1 MSQFFPGRCFANGDF
16 AFAHTDR
23 ELPAMVLRSLHP
35 FPRRIRLAAA
45 IPLLAAFATA
55 SAQSPHSPQTQ
66 RTGDALITSDPSGM
80 LQTSTPSGSIDTG
93 NPFFQSL
100 GSNGRSCKA
109 CHRQAEG
116 WTISAAEV
124 RQRFNATNGLDPI
137 FSLVDGAVSPLADV
151 STLSARE
158 SAFSMLLNRGVIRVG
173 LPMPANAEFRLTAV
187 DDPYGYASAAQL
199 SLFRRPVPST
209 NLIWDTAMMWDG
221 RETFAPFQPPMDD
234 GLDREDIRS
243 SLESQALHA
252 ILGHEQATVTPDPAT
267 VDAIVDF
274 ESHLVTAQIYDRDA
288 GMLNELGGMG
298 GAGILAQQRFWVGIN
313 DPFGNDPTLEPF
325 DPRAMRLFDNWN
337 DPNAR
342 FNQGR
347 GAQARAA
354 IARGEA
360 LFNSMKIEIS
370 GVAGLN
376 DVTGKPVIEG
386 SCSTCHNAPN
396 IGNHSVGAPLNIGIS
411 DASRRTPDMPLY
423 TLTNNSTGQSVQT
436 TDPGL
441 AMLTGKWAD
450 IGKFKGPM
458 LRGLAARAPYFHNGS
473 AATLTDVVN
482 FYDSRFHIGMTPQQ
496 KSDLVAFLS
505 AL

>member
-1 MSQFFPGRCFANGDF
+1 
-16 AFAHTDR
+16 
-23 ELPAMVLRSLHP
+23 MVFRSLHP
-35 FPRRIRLAAA
+35 VSRRIRVATA
-45 IPLLAAFATA
+45 IMLLAVFAAA
-55 SAQSPHSPQTQ
+55 SAQPPNHPPVPQS
-66 RTGDALITSDPSGM
+66 GNALVTADPSGM

-100 GSNGRSCKA
+100 GSNGRSCNS

-151 STLSARE
+151 STLAARE
-158 SAFSMLLNRGVIRVG
+158 SAFSMLLSRGVIRVG

-221 RETFAPFQPPMDD
+221 RETFAPFKPPMDS

-274 ESHLVTAQIYDRDA
+274 ESHLVTAQLYDREA
-288 GMLNELGGMG
+288 GMLNERGGMG
-298 GAGILAQQRFWVGIN
+298 GASILAQQRFWVGIN

-325 DPRAMRLFDNWN
+325 DPKAMRLFDDWN
-337 DPNAR
+337 DPNAQ
-342 FNQGR
+342 FNHAQ
-347 GAQARAA
+347 GAQGRAA

-376 DVTGKPVIEG
+376 DVTGRPVIEG

-396 IGNHSVGAPLNIGIS
+396 IGDHSVGAPLNIGIA
-411 DASRRTPDMPLY
+411 DASRRTPDLPLY
-423 TLTNNSTGQSVQT
+423 TFTNNSTGQTVQS

-441 AMLTGKWAD
+441 ALLTGKWAD

-473 AATLTDVVN
+473 AASLMDVVD
-482 FYDSRFHIGMTPQQ
+482 FYDTRFHIGMTPQQ

>member
-1 MSQFFPGRCFANGDF
+1 M
-16 AFAHTDR
+16 
-23 ELPAMVLRSLHP
+23 LIHP
-35 FPRRIRLAAA
+35 FSRRIRIVLA
-45 IPLLAAFATA
+45 ILMSAAFAAA
-55 SAQSPHSPQTQ
+55 SAHPPQGSPSSQPPAN
-66 RTGDALITSDPSGM
+66 ALVTPDPSGT
-80 LQTSTPSGSIDTG
+80 LQTNTPTGSIDRS

-100 GSNGRSCKA
+100 GSNGRSCDS

-116 WTISAAEV
+116 WTVSAAEV
-124 RQRFNATNGLDPI
+124 QQRFNATNGLDPI
-137 FSLVDGAVSPLADV
+137 FSLVDGADSPLDDI
-151 STLSARE
+151 STLAARE
-158 SAFSMLLNRGVIRVG
+158 SAFSMLLNHGVIRVG

-199 SLFRRPVPST
+199 SLFRRPLPAT
-209 NLIWDTAMMWDG
+209 NLVWDTAVMWDG
-221 RETFAPFQPPMDD
+221 RETFAPFQPPMDA
-234 GLDREDIRS
+234 GLDLEDIRS

-252 ILGHEQATVTPDPAT
+252 VLGHEQATVTPDQAT

-274 ESHLVTAQIYDRDA
+274 ESHLTTAQLSDKQA
-288 GMLNELGGMG
+288 GMLNERGGMG
-298 GAGILAQQRFWVGIN
+298 GAGILAQQQFWVGIN
-313 DPFGNDPTLEPF
+313 DPLGNDPTLEPF
-325 DPRAMRLFDNWN
+325 DASAMRLFDDWN
-337 DPNAR
+337 DPQAQ
-342 FNQGR
+342 FNHGQ

-360 LFNSMKIEIS
+360 LFDSMKIEIS

-376 DVTGKPVIEG
+376 DATGQPVIEG

-396 IGNHSVGAPLNIGIS
+396 IGNHSVGAPLNIGIA
-411 DASRRTPDMPLY
+411 DASRRTPDLPLY
-423 TLTNNSTGQSVQT
+423 TLTNNSTGQTVQT

-473 AATLTDVVN
+473 AATLMDVVD
-482 FYDSRFHIGMTPQQ
+482 FYDTRFHIGMTPQQ
-496 KSDLVAFLS
+496 KDDLVAFLS